1 MLIESAIAHPEVMCG
16 APRAWGLA
24 THWGDFSILFI
35 SVENLNTTMSHV
47 RCTWYHGTRTGI
59 EASGN
64 ATGTHTVYVPYTA
77 LSRLPELYRRR
88 WLCAFEFAGLRK
100 PRPRR
105 LPRDRGRS
113 QDPQDGD
120 SVSAF
125 CRSCNEDRG
134 PHRPHATHC
143 THLCR
148 ALSRACPQSK
158 SALVGLEVTVLWAA
172 GPQER
177 MPACTRAH
185 SQCAQAAVGSAVG
198 SALATGYRSATAADR
213 PPV

>member
-1 MLIESAIAHPEVMCG
+1 VRDAQVFPHFPPVSAAHPSVRGTMEHEQ
-16 APRAWGLA
+16 ALRHQA
-24 THWGDFSILFI
+24 TQQGHIRYMYRIQPSAGCRS
-35 SVENLNTTMSHV
+35 
-47 RCTWYHGTRTGI
+47 CTDGVGFAR
-59 EASGN
+59 
-64 ATGTHTVYVPYTA
+64 
-77 LSRLPELYRRR
+77 LSLPV
-88 WLCAFEFAGLRK
+88 CANRVLE
-100 PRPRR
+100 